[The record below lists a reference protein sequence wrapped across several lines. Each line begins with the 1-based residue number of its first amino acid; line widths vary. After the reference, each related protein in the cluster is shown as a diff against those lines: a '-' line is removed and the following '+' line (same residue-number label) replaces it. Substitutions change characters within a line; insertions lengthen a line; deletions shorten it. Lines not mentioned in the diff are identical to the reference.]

1 MGTEIDLIALAR
13 AWTHSHEEDEGDL
26 LVFRPSDR
34 EFPPARGRDSFD
46 LGPDQELTRG
56 GPGPDDRRM
65 TQAGTWSVDG
75 RQLIL
80 RVPGRPEERLEI
92 VSVDPEKLVVRR

>member
-1 MGTEIDLIALAR
+1 MGNEIDLNALAR
-13 AWTHSHEEDEGDL
+13 GWTHSHEEDVGDR

-34 EFPPARGRDSFD
+34 EFPPARGRESFT
-46 LGPDQELTRG
+46 LGSNQELTRG
-56 GPGPDDRRM
+56 GPGPDDRRL
-65 TQAGTWSVDG
+65 TETGTWTVDG

-92 VSVDPEKLVVRR
+92 VSVDPEQLVVRR